1 MTEYQKTEAARWR
14 IIVAINPSSKP
25 DNRFYAEL
33 SKVNSA

>member
-25 DNRFYAEL
+25 DNRFYAEFTLL
-33 SKVNSA
+33 SSA